1 MGVLALWVQLQARLS
16 ARQVIASR
24 NSEIL
29 VRGIDLIRNGTFLPR
44 PRIFLIP
51 RVVSRGA
58 GLRGRARP
66 RVGVGKSSTARHFS
80 FKHTDFLQNSTPLH
94 FGSGRGLGVWAGTGR
109 AEGGAKVQTRS
120 FWSFQAA
127 KSSKC
132 SRLNFPSAQ
141 AVPRAW
147 KSSTALTLEFP
158 GREKLEVRAFELS
171 RRPSPSPSVEK
182 FKRAHFGFLRPRKF
196 KLKLRSFELSQRPS
210 PSPSLEKFKRASFV
224 DVSFVSSRPALHSVS
239 SRFPAADVAF
249 PCVSIRSLVR
259 VLAFRFHAF
268 RFALPVLF
276 RGHPRFYRP

>member
-1 MGVLALWVQLQARLS
+1 MQVYHTGFRCLGVRVWGSGFWDCWGMGVLALWVQLQARLS

-109 AEGGAKVQTRS
+109 AEGGAKVQ
-120 FWSFQAA
+120 
-127 KSSKC
+127 
-132 SRLNFPSAQ
+132 N
-141 AVPRAW
+141 
-147 KSSTALTLEFP
+147 ALILEFSS
-158 GREKLEVRAFELS
+158 REKLEMLA
-171 RRPSPSPSVEK
+171 
-182 FKRAHFGFLRPRKF
+182 
-196 KLKLRSFELSQRPS
+196 FELSQRPS
-210 PSPSLEKFKRASFV
+210 RSSCLEEFNRAHFGV
-224 DVSFVSSRPALHSVS
+224 SRPRKA
-239 SRFPAADVAF
+239 
-249 PCVSIRSLVR
+249 RSAR
-259 VLAFRFHAF
+259 V
-268 RFALPVLF
+268 
-276 RGHPRFYRP
+276 